1 MLIGA
6 MKTPKAKKSV
16 FLQQKK
22 KKLSAYTYIEM
33 LVVVTV
39 TATVAT
45 IGIAIQKD
53 EIAYAKEKA
62 EYVVAQTEI
71 NNQNLKEVYEL
82 LKD

>member
-6 MKTPKAKKSV
+6 MKTPIAKKPV
-16 FLQQKK
+16 FLLQKK
-22 KKLSAYTYIEM
+22 KKLNGYTYIEM

-62 EYVVAQTEI
+62 EYVVKMSEQ
-71 NNQNLKEVYEL
+71 NNQKAKEVYEL
-82 LKD
+82 LRD